1 MKAHE
6 IANPRPPDVRHR
18 DAIRIATF
26 AYAVVK
32 ILRELERKH
41 GISTRQ
47 LIEVGRECV
56 IEWCKTHHI
65 SQRHFHSQ
73 FRLLEVVS
81 SASKT
86 RH

>member
-6 IANPRPPDVRHR
+6 IANPRPPDARQR
-18 DAIRIATF
+18 DAIRIAKF

-56 IEWCKTHHI
+56 IEWCKARRV
-65 SQRHFHSQ
+65 SRRSSEAQ
-73 FRLLEVVS
+73 FRRLEAVS
-81 SASKT
+81 NASLT